1 MFPILDEAIESFWKE
16 MHVQNKQ
23 DNVVLVVVSEFGR
36 SLSPNSN
43 TGTDHGWGGNYWIQ
57 GGKCFLFI
65 IWFLFCNVINILYL
79 QFLLTIQA
87 M

>member
-1 MFPILDEAIESFWKE
+1 MFPIVDEAIESFWKE

-57 GGKCFLFI
+57 GGKCFLYNLVS
-65 IWFLFCNVINILYL
+65 FL
-79 QFLLTIQA
+79 
-87 M
+87 